1 MKKMLISAAAFAAVV
16 LSSCG
21 TTGKS
26 VDISGEWNVVS
37 VKGEQVEGNPYIGFD
52 LAEGRI
58 YGNAGCNR
66 IMGEFNYV
74 PNLYNPKKNNED
86 SITLGHI
93 DFINVGATRMM
104 CPDMETE
111 QKVLEALN
119 EVAGYQ
125 ASSAGVELTDKD
137 GNVLMSLEKK
147 EAPAVSVND
156 INGKWNITKVEGAAV
171 EVADKTPFI
180 SFNVAENAV
189 HGNGGCNIIN
199 GSFSQEEGNPSSL
212 KFGQMIS
219 TMMAGPGMETERK
232 VLSAMNKVASFVVNE
247 DGTLSLMDAANN
259 EVLLLVKSEGETVSE

>member
-66 IMGEFNYV
+66 IMGGVEV
-74 PNLYNPKKNNED
+74 DSVNPGK
-86 SITLGHI
+86 IGFTG
-93 DFINVGATRMM
+93 VGATRMM

-180 SFNVAENAV
+180 SFNVVENAV

-219 TMMAGPGMETERK
+219 TMMAGPGMETERN

-247 DGTLSLMDAANN
+247 DGTLSLMDVADN
-259 EVLLLVKSEGETVSE
+259 EVLLLVKSEDETVSE

>member
-66 IMGEFNYV
+66 IMGGVEV
-74 PNLYNPKKNNED
+74 DSVNPGK
-86 SITLGHI
+86 IGFTG
-93 DFINVGATRMM
+93 VGATRMM

-156 INGKWNITKVEGAAV
+156 INGKWNITKVEGAVV

-219 TMMAGPGMETERK
+219 TMMAGPGMETERN

-247 DGTLSLMDAANN
+247 DETLSLMDVADN
-259 EVLLLVKSEGETVSE
+259 EVLLLVKSEDETVSE

>member
-1 MKKMLISAAAFAAVV
+1 MKKILISAAAFAAVV

-37 VKGEQVEGNPYIGFD
+37 VKGEQVAGNPYIGFD

-66 IMGEFNYV
+66 IMGGVEV
-74 PNLYNPKKNNED
+74 DSVNPGK
-86 SITLGHI
+86 IGFTG
-93 DFINVGATRMM
+93 VGATRMM

-247 DGTLSLMDAANN
+247 DGTLSLMDVADN
-259 EVLLLVKSEGETVSE
+259 EVLLLVKSEDGTVSE

>member
-1 MKKMLISAAAFAAVV
+1 MKKNFISAAAFAAVL

-21 TTGKS
+21 TTTKS
-26 VDISGEWNVVS
+26 VDITGEWNVVS
-37 VKGEQVEGNPYIGFD
+37 VEGKQVTGNPYIGFD
-52 LAEGRI
+52 TENGRL

-66 IMGEFNYV
+66 IMGGFEIDSV
-74 PNLYNPKKNNED
+74 NP
-86 SITLGHI
+86 GHI
-93 DFINVGATRMM
+93 GLTNVASTRMM

-119 EVAGYQ
+119 EVAGFK
-125 ASSAGVELTDKD
+125 SSATGVELTDKD
-137 GNVLMSLEKK
+137 GKVLISLEKR

-156 INGKWNITKVEGAAV
+156 INGEWKISKVEGAAV
-171 EVADKTPFI
+171 EVADKTPFL

-212 KFGQMIS
+212 KFGHMIS

-232 VLSAMNKVASFVVNE
+232 VLAAMNKVASFVVNE
-247 DGTLSLMDAANN
+247 DGTLSLMDAENN
-259 EVLLLVKSEGETVSE
+259 EVLLLVKNAGEALSE

>member
-1 MKKMLISAAAFAAVV
+1 MKKILISAAAFAAVM

-37 VKGEQVEGNPYIGFD
+37 VEGQKVTGNPYIGFD
-52 LAEGRI
+52 MQEGRL

-66 IMGEFNYV
+66 IMGGVE
-74 PNLYNPKKNNED
+74 LD
-86 SITLGHI
+86 SINPGKIGFTG
-93 DFINVGATRMM
+93 VASTRMM

-125 ASSAGVELTDKD
+125 ASATGVELTDKD
-137 GNVLMSLEKK
+137 GKVLISLEKR

-156 INGKWNITKVEGAAV
+156 INGEWTISKVEGAAV
-171 EVADKTPFI
+171 EIADKPPFL
-180 SFNVAENAV
+180 SFNVTENTV

-199 GSFSQEEGNPSSL
+199 GSFSQEEGNSSSL

-219 TMMAGPGMETERK
+219 TMMAGPGMETESK
-232 VLSAMNKVASFVVNE
+232 VLAAMNKVASFVMNE
-247 DGTLSLMDAANN
+247 DGTLSLMDASNN
-259 EVLLLVKSEGETVSE
+259 EVLLLVKNTGKSLSE

>member
-37 VKGEQVEGNPYIGFD
+37 VKGEQVAGNPYIGFD

-66 IMGEFNYV
+66 IMGGVEV
-74 PNLYNPKKNNED
+74 DSVNPGK
-86 SITLGHI
+86 IGFTG
-93 DFINVGATRMM
+93 VGATRMM

-147 EAPAVSVND
+147 EAHAVSVND
-156 INGKWNITKVEGAAV
+156 INGKWNITKVEGAVV

-259 EVLLLVKSEGETVSE
+259 EVLLLVKSEDETVSE

>member
-1 MKKMLISAAAFAAVV
+1 MKKILISAAAFAAVM

-37 VKGEQVEGNPYIGFD
+37 VEGQKVTGNPYMGFD
-52 LAEGRI
+52 MQEGRL

-66 IMGEFNYV
+66 IMGGVE
-74 PNLYNPKKNNED
+74 LD
-86 SITLGHI
+86 SINPGKIGFTG
-93 DFINVGATRMM
+93 VASTRMM

-125 ASSAGVELTDKD
+125 ASATGVELTDKD
-137 GNVLMSLEKK
+137 GKVLISLEKR

-156 INGKWNITKVEGAAV
+156 INGEWTISKVEGAAV
-171 EVADKTPFI
+171 EIADKTPFL
-180 SFNVAENAV
+180 SFNVTENTV

-199 GSFSQEEGNPSSL
+199 GSFSQEEGNSSSL

-219 TMMAGPGMETERK
+219 TMMAGPGMETESK
-232 VLSAMNKVASFVVNE
+232 VLAAMNKVASFVMNE
-247 DGTLSLMDAANN
+247 DGTLSLMDASNN
-259 EVLLLVKSEGETVSE
+259 EVLLLVKNTGKSLSE

>member
-1 MKKMLISAAAFAAVV
+1 MKKILISAAAFAAVM

-37 VKGEQVEGNPYIGFD
+37 VEGQKVTGNPYIGFD
-52 LAEGRI
+52 MQEGRL

-66 IMGEFNYV
+66 IMGGVE
-74 PNLYNPKKNNED
+74 LD
-86 SITLGHI
+86 SINPGKIGFTG
-93 DFINVGATRMM
+93 VASTRMM

-125 ASSAGVELTDKD
+125 ASATGVELTDKD
-137 GNVLMSLEKK
+137 GKVLISLEKR

-156 INGKWNITKVEGAAV
+156 INGEWTISKVDGAAV
-171 EVADKTPFI
+171 EIADKTPFL
-180 SFNVAENAV
+180 SFNVTENTV

-219 TMMAGPGMETERK
+219 TMMAGPGMETESK
-232 VLSAMNKVASFVVNE
+232 VLAAINKVVSFVMNE
-247 DGTLSLMDAANN
+247 DGTLSLMDAGNN
-259 EVLLLVKSEGETVSE
+259 EVLLLVKNTGKSLSE

>member
-66 IMGEFNYV
+66 IMGGVEV
-74 PNLYNPKKNNED
+74 DSVNPGK
-86 SITLGHI
+86 IGFTG
-93 DFINVGATRMM
+93 VGATRMM

-247 DGTLSLMDAANN
+247 DGTLSLMDVADN
-259 EVLLLVKSEGETVSE
+259 EVLLLVKSEDETVSE

>member
-1 MKKMLISAAAFAAVV
+1 MKKILISAAAFAAVM

-37 VKGEQVEGNPYIGFD
+37 VEGQKVTGNPYIGFD
-52 LAEGRI
+52 MQEGRL

-66 IMGEFNYV
+66 IMGGVE
-74 PNLYNPKKNNED
+74 LD
-86 SITLGHI
+86 SINPGKIGFTG
-93 DFINVGATRMM
+93 VASTRMM

-125 ASSAGVELTDKD
+125 ASATGVELTDKD
-137 GNVLMSLEKK
+137 GKVLISLEKR

-156 INGKWNITKVEGAAV
+156 INGEWTISKVEGAAV
-171 EVADKTPFI
+171 EIADKTPFL
-180 SFNVAENAV
+180 SFNVTENTV

-199 GSFSQEEGNPSSL
+199 GSFSQEEGNSSSL

-219 TMMAGPGMETERK
+219 TMMASPGMETESK
-232 VLSAMNKVASFVVNE
+232 VLAAMNKVASFVMNE
-247 DGTLSLMDAANN
+247 DGTLSLMDASNN
-259 EVLLLVKSEGETVSE
+259 EVLLLVKNTGKSLSE

>member
-37 VKGEQVEGNPYIGFD
+37 VKGEQVAGNPYIGFD

-66 IMGEFNYV
+66 IMGGVEV
-74 PNLYNPKKNNED
+74 DSVNPGK
-86 SITLGHI
+86 IGFTG
-93 DFINVGATRMM
+93 VGATRMM

-219 TMMAGPGMETERK
+219 TMMAGPGMETERN

-247 DGTLSLMDAANN
+247 DGTLSLMDVADN
-259 EVLLLVKSEGETVSE
+259 EVLLLVKSEDETVSE

>member
-37 VKGEQVEGNPYIGFD
+37 VKGEQVAGNPYIGFD

-66 IMGEFNYV
+66 IMGGVEV
-74 PNLYNPKKNNED
+74 DSVNPGK
-86 SITLGHI
+86 IGFTG
-93 DFINVGATRMM
+93 VGATRMM

-247 DGTLSLMDAANN
+247 DGTLSLMDVADN
-259 EVLLLVKSEGETVSE
+259 EVLQLVKSEDGTVSE

>member
-37 VKGEQVEGNPYIGFD
+37 VKGEQVAGNPYIGFD

-66 IMGEFNYV
+66 IMGGVEV
-74 PNLYNPKKNNED
+74 DSVNPGK
-86 SITLGHI
+86 IGFTG
-93 DFINVGATRMM
+93 VGATRMM

-247 DGTLSLMDAANN
+247 DGTLSLIDVADN
-259 EVLLLVKSEGETVSE
+259 EVLLLVKSEDGTVSE

>member
-37 VKGEQVEGNPYIGFD
+37 VKGEQVAGNPYIGFD

-66 IMGEFNYV
+66 IMGGVEV
-74 PNLYNPKKNNED
+74 DSVNPGK
-86 SITLGHI
+86 IGFTG
-93 DFINVGATRMM
+93 VGATRMM

-125 ASSAGVELTDKD
+125 ASSAGVDLTDKD

-247 DGTLSLMDAANN
+247 DGTLSLMDVADN
-259 EVLLLVKSEGETVSE
+259 EVLLLVKSEDGTVSE

>member
-37 VKGEQVEGNPYIGFD
+37 VKGEQVAGNPYIGFD

-66 IMGEFNYV
+66 IMGGVEV
-74 PNLYNPKKNNED
+74 DSVNPSK
-86 SITLGHI
+86 IGFTG
-93 DFINVGATRMM
+93 VGATRMM

-247 DGTLSLMDAANN
+247 DGTLSLMDVADN
-259 EVLLLVKSEGETVSE
+259 EVLLLVKSEDGTVSE

>member
-1 MKKMLISAAAFAAVV
+1 MKKILISAAAFAAVM

-37 VKGEQVEGNPYIGFD
+37 VEGQKVTGNPYIGFD
-52 LAEGRI
+52 MQEGRL

-66 IMGEFNYV
+66 IMGGVE
-74 PNLYNPKKNNED
+74 LD
-86 SITLGHI
+86 SINPGKIGFTG
-93 DFINVGATRMM
+93 VASTRMM

-125 ASSAGVELTDKD
+125 ASATGVELTDKD
-137 GNVLMSLEKK
+137 GKVLISLEKR

-156 INGKWNITKVEGAAV
+156 INGEWTISKVEGAAV
-171 EVADKTPFI
+171 EIADKTPFL
-180 SFNVAENAV
+180 SFNVTENTV

-199 GSFSQEEGNPSSL
+199 GSFSQKEGNSSSL

-219 TMMAGPGMETERK
+219 TMMAGPGMETESK
-232 VLSAMNKVASFVVNE
+232 VLAAMNKVASFVMNE
-247 DGTLSLMDAANN
+247 DGTLSLMDASNN
-259 EVLLLVKSEGETVSE
+259 EVLLLVKNTGKSLSE

>member
-37 VKGEQVEGNPYIGFD
+37 VKGEQVAGNPYIGFD

-66 IMGEFNYV
+66 IMGGVEV
-74 PNLYNPKKNNED
+74 DSVNPGK
-86 SITLGHI
+86 IGFTG
-93 DFINVGATRMM
+93 VCATRMM

-219 TMMAGPGMETERK
+219 TMMAGPGMETERN

-247 DGTLSLMDAANN
+247 DGTLSLMDVADN
-259 EVLLLVKSEGETVSE
+259 EVLLLVKSEDETVSE

>member
-1 MKKMLISAAAFAAVV
+1 MKKILISAAAFAAVM

-37 VKGEQVEGNPYIGFD
+37 VEGQKVTGNPYIGFD
-52 LAEGRI
+52 MQEGRL

-66 IMGEFNYV
+66 IMGGVE
-74 PNLYNPKKNNED
+74 LD
-86 SITLGHI
+86 SINPGKIGFTG
-93 DFINVGATRMM
+93 VASTRMM

-125 ASSAGVELTDKD
+125 ASATGVELTDKD
-137 GNVLMSLEKK
+137 GKVLISLEKR

-156 INGKWNITKVEGAAV
+156 INGEWTISKVEGAAV
-171 EVADKTPFI
+171 EIADKTPFL
-180 SFNVAENAV
+180 SFNVTENTV

-199 GSFSQEEGNPSSL
+199 GSFSQEEGNSSSL

-219 TMMAGPGMETERK
+219 TMMAGPGMETESK
-232 VLSAMNKVASFVVNE
+232 VLAAMNKVASFVMNE
-247 DGTLSLMDAANN
+247 DGTLSLMDASNN
-259 EVLLLVKSEGETVSE
+259 EVLLLVKNTGKSLSK

>member
-26 VDISGEWNVVS
+26 VDISGEWNVVY

-66 IMGEFNYV
+66 IMGGVEV
-74 PNLYNPKKNNED
+74 DSVNPGK
-86 SITLGHI
+86 IGFTG
-93 DFINVGATRMM
+93 VGATRMM

-125 ASSAGVELTDKD
+125 ASSAGVEITDKD

-156 INGKWNITKVEGAAV
+156 INGKWNITRVEGAAV

-247 DGTLSLMDAANN
+247 DGTLSLMDVADN
-259 EVLLLVKSEGETVSE
+259 EVLLLVKSEDGTVSE

>member
-66 IMGEFNYV
+66 IMGGVEV
-74 PNLYNPKKNNED
+74 DSVNPGK
-86 SITLGHI
+86 IGFTG
-93 DFINVGATRMM
+93 VGATRMM

-247 DGTLSLMDAANN
+247 DGTLSLMDVADN
-259 EVLLLVKSEGETVSE
+259 EVLLLVKSEDGTVSE

>member
-1 MKKMLISAAAFAAVV
+1 MKKTLISAAAFAAVL

-21 TTGKS
+21 TTTKS
-26 VDISGEWNVVS
+26 VDITGEWNVVS
-37 VKGEQVEGNPYIGFD
+37 VEGKQVTGNPYIGFD
-52 LAEGRI
+52 TENGRL

-66 IMGEFNYV
+66 IMGGFEIDSV
-74 PNLYNPKKNNED
+74 NP
-86 SITLGHI
+86 GHI
-93 DFINVGATRMM
+93 GLTNVASTRMM

-119 EVAGYQ
+119 EVTGFK
-125 ASSAGVELTDKD
+125 SSATGVELTDKD
-137 GNVLMSLEKK
+137 GKVLISLEKR

-156 INGKWNITKVEGAAV
+156 INGEWKISKVEGAAV
-171 EVADKTPFI
+171 EVADKTPFL

-212 KFGQMIS
+212 KFGHMIS

-232 VLSAMNKVASFVVNE
+232 VLAAMNKVASFVVNE
-247 DGTLSLMDAANN
+247 DGTLSLMDAENN
-259 EVLLLVKSEGETVSE
+259 EVLLLVKNAGEAMSE

>member
-37 VKGEQVEGNPYIGFD
+37 VKGEQVAGNPYIGFD

-66 IMGEFNYV
+66 IMGGVEV
-74 PNLYNPKKNNED
+74 DSVNPGK
-86 SITLGHI
+86 IGFTG
-93 DFINVGATRMM
+93 VGATRMM

-199 GSFSQEEGNPSSL
+199 GSFSQEEDNPSSL